1 VSPVLHLGDDFG
13 NQGIFGHKEE
23 SKGLQMRNLC
33 KQNLVLT
40 PYLATQEIKQIVD
53 GLNRPPFMCNLSLVD
68 FDDKTP

>member
-1 VSPVLHLGDDFG
+1 M
-13 NQGIFGHKEE
+13 K
-23 SKGLQMRNLC
+23 NLC
-33 KQNLVLT
+33 KQNLALT